1 MGVFMSCVAPSAFY
15 LPSPTPFA
23 FAYAF
28 AFAGSSV
35 EPNCSTE
42 DNLWTV
48 ARQELLVEIHMLNE
62 LNRPRETE
70 SSLS

>member
-15 LPSPTPFA
+15 LPSP
-23 FAYAF
+23 
-28 AFAGSSV
+28 SI
-35 EPNCSTE
+35 NCSTE

>member
-15 LPSPTPFA
+15 LPSL
-23 FAYAF
+23 
-28 AFAGSSV
+28 SI
-35 EPNCSTE
+35 NCSTE